1 MTIKKALFILFV
13 SAMLAGSLFAQY
25 DGYYDNNN
33 QGGGQGGYQDPY
45 GQQGGQGGYQ
55 DPYGQQGSQGG
66 YQDPYAQPPA
76 QDPYAQQGG
85 QQQYGYGV
93 QLSSIP
99 QNAQNFIKQHFANV
113 KVTFIERDWEDIEV
127 YLENGT
133 QIDFFPN
140 GDWKEVKGY
149 GNIPNTI
156 LPANV
161 MNTVK
166 RTYPN
171 AAIVKIEK
179 QFTIFEIKLNNMM
192 ELYVDN
198 NGQLLGQK
206 WDD

>member
-1 MTIKKALFILFV
+1 MKKALFIIFV
-13 SAMLAGSLFAQY
+13 SAMLTGSLFAQY
-25 DGYYDNNN
+25 DGYYDNN
-33 QGGGQGGYQDPY
+33 QGGY
-45 GQQGGQGGYQ
+45 QQGGQGGY
-55 DPYGQQGSQGG
+55 DPYGQPQVQDPQQN

-76 QDPYAQQGG
+76 QG
-85 QQQYGYGV
+85 QQYGYGV

-140 GDWKEVKGY
+140 GDWKEVKCY
-149 GNIPNTI
+149 GNMPATI

-161 MNTVK
+161 MNTIR

-171 AAIVKIEK
+171 AAIIKIEK

>member
-13 SAMLAGSLFAQY
+13 SAMLTGSLFAQY

-45 GQQGGQGGYQ
+45 GQQGGQ
-55 DPYGQQGSQGG
+55 DG

-99 QNAQNFIKQHFANV
+99 QNAQNFIKQHFPNI

-140 GDWKEVKGY
+140 GDWKEVKCY
-149 GNIPNTI
+149 GNMPNTI

-161 MNTVK
+161 MNTIK

-171 AAIVKIEK
+171 AAIIKIEK

>member
-13 SAMLAGSLFAQY
+13 SAMLTGSLFAQY

-55 DPYGQQGSQGG
+55 APY
-66 YQDPYAQPPA
+66 A

>member
-13 SAMLAGSLFAQY
+13 SAMLTGSLFAQY

-45 GQQGGQGGYQ
+45 GQQGGG
-55 DPYGQQGSQGG
+55 QGG

-76 QDPYAQQGG
+76 QQNYQDPYAQQGG
-85 QQQYGYGV
+85 QGAQYGYGV

-140 GDWKEVKGY
+140 GDWKEVKCY
-149 GNIPNTI
+149 GNMPNTI

-161 MNTVK
+161 MNTIK

-171 AAIVKIEK
+171 AAIIKIEK

>member
-13 SAMLAGSLFAQY
+13 SAMLTGSLFAQY

-55 DPYGQQGSQGG
+55 DPYGQQGGQGG
-66 YQDPYAQPPA
+66 Y

-99 QNAQNFIKQHFANV
+99 QNAQNFIKQHFPNI

-140 GDWKEVKGY
+140 GDWKEVKCY
-149 GNIPNTI
+149 GNMPNTI

-161 MNTVK
+161 MNTIK

>member
-1 MTIKKALFILFV
+1 MTTIKKSLSILFV
-13 SAMLAGSLFAQY
+13 LAICTGSLFAQY
-25 DGYYDNNN
+25 NGYYDNQ
-33 QGGGQGGYQDPY
+33 QGGQGYQDPY
-45 GQQGGQGGYQ
+45 GQPQVQP
-55 DPYGQQGSQGG
+55 DPQNN
-66 YQDPYAQPPA
+66 YQDPYAQ
-76 QDPYAQQGG
+76 QQG
-85 QQQYGYGV
+85 QNNAQYGYGV

-113 KVTFIERDWEDIEV
+113 KVTFIERDWDDIEV

-140 GDWKEVKGY
+140 GDWKEVKCY
-149 GNIPNTI
+149 GNMPSTI

-171 AAIVKIEK
+171 AAIIKIEK
-179 QFTIFEIKLNNMM
+179 QFTTFEIKLNNMM
-192 ELYVDN
+192 ELYIDS

>member
-1 MTIKKALFILFV
+1 MTTIKKALSIIFV
-13 SAMLAGSLFAQY
+13 LGICTGSLFAQY
-25 DGYYDNNN
+25 DGYYDNQ
-33 QGGGQGGYQDPY
+33 QGGGYQDPY
-45 GQQGGQGGYQ
+45 GQQGQQGGY
-55 DPYGQQGSQGG
+55 DPYGQPQVQDQQQN
-66 YQDPYAQPPA
+66 YQN
-76 QDPYAQQGG
+76 PYAQQGG
-85 QQQYGYGV
+85 NNAQYGYGV

-99 QNAQNFIKQHFANV
+99 QNAQNFIKQHFPNI
-113 KVTFIERDWEDIEV
+113 KVTFIERDWEEIEV

-140 GDWKEVKGY
+140 GDWKEVKCY
-149 GNIPNTI
+149 GNMPATI

-161 MNTVK
+161 MNTIR

>member
-1 MTIKKALFILFV
+1 MTTIKKALSIIFV
-13 SAMLAGSLFAQY
+13 LGICTGSLFAQY
-25 DGYYDNNN
+25 DGYYDN
-33 QGGGQGGYQDPY
+33 QQGGYQDPY
-45 GQQGGQGGYQ
+45 GQQGGY
-55 DPYGQQGSQGG
+55 DPYGQPQVQDQQQN

-76 QDPYAQQGG
+76 QQG
-85 QQQYGYGV
+85 QQYGYGV

-99 QNAQNFIKQHFANV
+99 QNAQNFIKQHFPNI

-140 GDWKEVKGY
+140 GDWKEVKCY
-149 GNIPNTI
+149 GNMPATI

-161 MNTVK
+161 MNTIR

>member
-1 MTIKKALFILFV
+1 MTTIKKALFILFV
-13 SAMLAGSLFAQY
+13 SAMLTGSLFAQY
-25 DGYYDNNN
+25 NGYYDNNN
-33 QGGGQGGYQDPY
+33 QGDQGGYQDPY
-45 GQQGGQGGYQ
+45 GQQGGQGGY
-55 DPYGQQGSQGG
+55 DPYGQPQVQPDPQQN
-66 YQDPYAQPPA
+66 YQDPYAQTPA
-76 QDPYAQQGG
+76 QG

-99 QNAQNFIKQHFANV
+99 QNAQNFLKQHFANV
-113 KVTFIERDWEDIEV
+113 QVTFIERDWDDIEV
-127 YLENGT
+127 YLANGT
-133 QIDFFPN
+133 QVDFFPN

-161 MNTVK
+161 MNTIK

>member
-13 SAMLAGSLFAQY
+13 SAMLTGSLFAQY

-45 GQQGGQGGYQ
+45 GQQGG
-55 DPYGQQGSQGG
+55 QGG

-99 QNAQNFIKQHFANV
+99 QNAQNFIKQHFPNI

-140 GDWKEVKGY
+140 GDWKEVKCY
-149 GNIPNTI
+149 GNMPNTI

-161 MNTVK
+161 MNTIK

-171 AAIVKIEK
+171 AAIIKIEK

>member
-1 MTIKKALFILFV
+1 MTNIKKIISVLFV
-13 SAMLAGSLFAQY
+13 LAICTGALFAQY
-25 DGYYDNNN
+25 YDN
-33 QGGGQGGYQDPY
+33 GQGGYQDPY
-45 GQQGGQGGYQ
+45 GQPPAQGG
-55 DPYGQQGSQGG
+55 DPN

-76 QDPYAQQGG
+76 QGGQQNYQDPYAQPPAQGG
-85 QQQYGYGV
+85 NAQYGYGV

-140 GDWKEVKGY
+140 GDWKEVKCY
-149 GNIPNTI
+149 GNMPATI

-171 AAIVKIEK
+171 AAIIKIEK

-198 NGQLLGQK
+198 NGQLIGQK

>member
-1 MTIKKALFILFV
+1 MIIKKALFILFV
-13 SAMLAGSLFAQY
+13 SAMLTGSLFAQY

-45 GQQGGQGGYQ
+45 GQQGG
-55 DPYGQQGSQGG
+55 QGG

-99 QNAQNFIKQHFANV
+99 QNAQNFIKQHFPNI

-140 GDWKEVKGY
+140 GDWKEVKCY
-149 GNIPNTI
+149 GNMPNTI

-161 MNTVK
+161 MNTIK

-171 AAIVKIEK
+171 AAIIKIEK

>member
-1 MTIKKALFILFV
+1 MTTIKKALSIIFV
-13 SAMLAGSLFAQY
+13 LGICTGSLFAQY
-25 DGYYDNNN
+25 DGYYDN
-33 QGGGQGGYQDPY
+33 QQGGYQDPY
-45 GQQGGQGGYQ
+45 GQQGQQGGY
-55 DPYGQQGSQGG
+55 DPYGQPQVQDPQQN

-76 QDPYAQQGG
+76 QQG
-85 QQQYGYGV
+85 QQYGYGV

-99 QNAQNFIKQHFANV
+99 QNAQNFIKQHFPNI

-140 GDWKEVKGY
+140 GDWKEVKCY
-149 GNIPNTI
+149 GNMPATI

-161 MNTVK
+161 MNTIR